1 MSFLFD
7 SSNSIYLKKAQTDP
21 DAEIQ
26 TSTQPKSNVNKY
38 DPKKDLDLE
47 LAKQQDSKSLE
58 DVQTYESERFYDRA
72 LMRSFGAS
80 ESDLKQIE
88 GIAKNNNIPP
98 KTLYQLMR
106 FSADSATASSLAVLE
121 WFMVYTQVYFNTR
134 SIGLVEELSKSATD
148 IIANASG
155 ARTQTYTTDE
165 QEKLDA
171 LKLPVICFCAHVDTA
186 PDCSG
191 TNVKPIL
198 HQYYDGKDIILPDE
212 VSQIISSK
220 DYPYLKSFI
229 GEAIITAS
237 GKTLLGGDDKAGV
250 TIIMEMAK
258 YLMENKSIAHGPVKI
273 LFTPDEEVGR
283 GTEHLDLKKL
293 GADYGYTLD
302 GGELGSFEMETFSA
316 DYLVLHIEGVIAH
329 PGAAKGVMQ
338 NAIKVA
344 GEIMAALPKHEW
356 CPEYT
361 EDRMGFIHPNH
372 IEGGTEKA
380 RIEFLVRDFDTPK
393 LKEHANRLLE
403 IAQGVIYSNPDF
415 SKVKLRME
423 ITEQYRN
430 MREVIDQHPVIVER
444 AIKAYE
450 KANIKPIITPTSHTA
465 PLRHTPATQ

>member
-1 MSFLFD
+1 MELQTLEVADRFMRYVQIDTQSD
-7 SSNSIYLKKAQTDP
+7 PNSTNFP
-21 DAEIQ
+21 
-26 TSTQPKSNVNKY
+26 STEKQKNLS
-38 DPKKDLDLE
+38 E
-47 LAKQQDSKSLE
+47 LLVKEL
-58 DVQTYESERFYDRA
+58 
-72 LMRSFGAS
+72 LSFG
-80 ESDLKQIE
+80 IE
-88 GIAKNNNIPP
+88 DAH
-98 KTLYQLMR
+98 
-106 FSADSATASSLAVLE
+106 
-121 WFMVYTQVYFNTR
+121 
-134 SIGLVEELSKSATD
+134 
-148 IIANASG
+148 
-155 ARTQTYTTDE
+155 
-165 QEKLDA
+165 LDA
-171 LKLPVICFCAHVDTA
+171 YGYVMATVPENIQETTLQFIAQPLPVICFCAHVDTA

-191 TNVKPIL
+191 THVKPIL
-198 HQYYDGKDIILPDE
+198 HQNYDGQDIILPDE

-258 YLMENKSIAHGPVKI
+258 YLMENKNIAHGPVKI

-344 GEIMAALPKHEW
+344 GEIMTALPKYEW

-430 MREVIDQHPVIVER
+430 MREVIDQHPLIVER

-450 KANIKPIITPTSHTA
+450 KANIKPIITPIRGGTDGSRMSFMGL
-465 PLRHTPATQ
+465 PTPNIFTGMQAIHSKHEWIGVRDMLKAVEVLVNLVEIN